1 MQKIAKVKIFGN
13 VDNVGSMVG
22 PVLINGV
29 HGHEFEQH
37 EVEDGGDD
45 GEPEEDEEESEE
57 NVEGVR
63 LQGLV
68 LLEGNQIAKT
78 WGDLH
83 IFPATLF
90 ICGL

>member
-1 MQKIAKVKIFGN
+1 MQIIANVKIFGN

-78 WGDLH
+78 
-83 IFPATLF
+83 
-90 ICGL
+90 

>member
-1 MQKIAKVKIFGN
+1 
-13 VDNVGSMVG
+13 MVG

-29 HGHEFEQH
+29 HGHELEQH

-78 WGDLH
+78 LGRYSY
-83 IFPATLF
+83 FPCCVHLRSVDVF
-90 ICGL
+90 LKVCIWQ